1 MHLPTRPIQ
10 PEDHVLI
17 ALGPNGHPTFKT
29 IHPSEHY
36 LDHLGQHMVSC
47 KKSQYETHMVV
58 SSHNVFTLTNPDYRF
73 DEALDQIIRNLIL
86 DRYPKSI

>member
-17 ALGPNGHPTFKT
+17 ALGHNGHPTFKT
-29 IHPSEHY
+29 IHTDEAY
-36 LDHLGQHMVSC
+36 LEQLGKHLVTC

-86 DRYPKSI
+86 EKYPKTL